1 MSAGRLLSINN
12 FHYRRAGSDAAFLD
26 HDRLFTRQG
35 WQTAVFSMAHRD
47 NLESPWSA
55 DFVDEIELAR
65 DYPPLTRLRLATKV
79 IYSIEARDRLM
90 RLLDRFRPDVVHLHS
105 VYHHLSPSVLSAL
118 RGAGVPVVLTAHDYK
133 LACPAYKM
141 FDGNAVCEDCR
152 GGRIL
157 PLVRK
162 RCIHG
167 SLAMSS
173 LVAVEAVVHRA
184 LGSYARSVA
193 RIVCPSRFLLGK
205 LAEWGWPEAQLAWV
219 PNFFDPWLWQP
230 RFEPGDHFL
239 YFGRLAPEKG
249 LATLIRAAS
258 TSGSRVRIV
267 GWGRERDSLERLAAA
282 GPARVEFVDRVGADA
297 LAAMIRDCRAVVLPA
312 VWYENA
318 SLAALEAFACGK
330 PVITSRI
337 GGNPEIVTPGVN
349 GWLVPPG
356 DEVALA
362 ETLREVDAMPDAVLE
377 ALGRRAHGWVH
388 QHRGPQRYYDAML
401 SLYRSLGARVAPG
414 LAAVPGG

>member
-1 MSAGRLLSINN
+1 MSTGRLLSVNN

-26 HDRLFTRQG
+26 HDRLFARRG

-47 NLESPWSA
+47 NVDSPWSSH
-55 DFVDEIELAR
+55 FVDEIELAR
-65 DYPPLTRLRLATKV
+65 DYPPMTRLRLAAKV
-79 IYSIEARDRLM
+79 IYSVEARDRLM
-90 RLLDRFRPDVVHLHS
+90 RLLNRFRPDVVHVHS
-105 VYHHLSPSVLSAL
+105 VYHHLSPSVLSVL
-118 RGAGVPVVLTAHDYK
+118 RGTGVPVVLTAHDYK

-141 FDGNAVCEDCR
+141 FDGGTVCEDCR

-193 RIVCPSRFLLGK
+193 RIVCPSRFLMTK
-205 LAEWGWPEAQLAWV
+205 LAEWGWPEAQLSWV
-219 PNFFDPWLWQP
+219 PNFFDPGLWQP
-230 RFEPGDHFL
+230 RFEPGGHFL

-249 LATLIRAAS
+249 LVTLIRAAAD
-258 TSGSRVRIV
+258 SGSRVSIV
-267 GWGRERDSLERLAAA
+267 GWGRERDGLERLAAGA
-282 GPARVEFVDRVGADA
+282 RARVEFLDRVGPEA
-297 LAAMIRDCRAVVLPA
+297 LAAMIRECRAVVLPA

-318 SLAALEAFACGK
+318 SLAVLEAFACGK
-330 PVITSRI
+330 PVIASRI
-337 GGNPEIVTPGVN
+337 GGNPELVQAGVN

-356 DEVALA
+356 DEGALA
-362 ETLREVDAMPDAVLE
+362 EVLREVDAMPDAALE
-377 ALGRRAHGWVH
+377 ALGRRAHDWVH
-388 QHRGPQRYYDAML
+388 RHRGPDRYYDAML
-401 SLYRSLGARVAPG
+401 SLYRSLGARVAPS
-414 LAAVPGG
+414 LVPTPGW